1 MSSAK
6 ADVNYM
12 LMAIAQII
20 DEGGILLLCDE
31 DLNVLSHPMVLDA
44 FLLSKINRE
53 KDPPD
58 FWMAW
63 RPTGITAEFDSGAF
77 TVEDP
82 EFAYIVDFKLE
93 DDRILFTRQNE
104 SKKKDIIVITP
115 LTEEYREEWEQWNR
129 FKKAN
134 RDIFE
139 DIEMSLAEM
148 LREKEIEA
156 LQQIG
161 D

>member
-6 ADVNYM
+6 ADVNFM

-20 DEGGILLLCDE
+20 DEGGILLECDL
-31 DLNVLSHPMVLDA
+31 DLNVLSHPVVLDA

-53 KDPPD
+53 NDPPD

-63 RPTGITAEFDSGAF
+63 RPIGITARFESGAF

-93 DDRILFTRQNE
+93 DDRILFTRLNE
-104 SKKKDIIVITP
+104 DGKKDIIVVTP
-115 LTEEYREEWEQWNR
+115 LTDEYREDWEQWNR
-129 FKKAN
+129 FKKAK

-148 LREKEIEA
+148 LRERELESPPKK
-156 LQQIG
+156 
-161 D
+161 